1 MPTMIGP
8 VPQELGTV
16 TGIVA
21 AMPAPTLDSQGV
33 ATNGARF
40 VNVWVG
46 MVGGTSAIFQVFLYR
61 TGQGWTYYGDVP
73 ATTVLTTYVAG
84 GSGGLFQLET
94 RGAERVY
101 GQLTSLVGGP
111 TCSLLYEGV
120 TY

>member
-8 VPQELGTV
+8 APQELGV
-16 TGIVA
+16 FTGIVA

-40 VNVWVG
+40 VNVWIG
-46 MVGGTSAIFQVFLYR
+46 MTGGTSVVFQVYLYR

-73 ATTVLTTYVAG
+73 ATTLLTAQG
-84 GSGGLFQLET
+84 GSIFQLEL

-101 GQLTSLVGGP
+101 AQLTTFVGPP
-111 TCSLLYEGV
+111 TCTILYEGV

>member
-8 VPQELGTV
+8 VPQELGTF
-16 TGIVA
+16 TGIAA
-21 AMPAPTLDSQGV
+21 AMAAPTLDSDGV

-46 MVGGTSAIFQVFLYR
+46 MTGGTSVVFQVYVYR
-61 TGQGWTYYGDVP
+61 TLQGWTYYGDVP
-73 ATTVLTTYVAG
+73 ATTLLTA
-84 GSGGLFQLET
+84 SGGGFFQLET

-101 GQLTSLVGGP
+101 AQLITFTGPP
-111 TCSLLYEGV
+111 TCTLLYEGV

>member
-8 VPQELGTV
+8 APQELGV
-16 TGIVA
+16 FTGIVA
-21 AMPAPTLDSQGV
+21 AMAAPTLATDGV

-40 VNVWVG
+40 VNVWIG
-46 MVGGTSAIFQVFLYR
+46 MTGGTSVVAQFYLYR

-73 ATTVLTTYVAG
+73 ATTLLTSN
-84 GSGGLFQLET
+84 SGGLFQLEL

-101 GQLTSLVGGP
+101 AQLITFTGPP
-111 TCSLLYEGV
+111 TCSILYEGV

>member
-1 MPTMIGP
+1 MATQIGP
-8 VPQELGTV
+8 QPQELGTF

-21 AMPAPTLDSQGV
+21 AMPPPTLDSQGV

-46 MVGGTSAIFQVFLYR
+46 MTGGTSVVFQVYLYR
-61 TGQGWTYYGDVP
+61 TVQGWSYYGDVP
-73 ATTVLTTYVAG
+73 ATTLTTTNG
-84 GSGGLFQLET
+84 GGIFQLEL

-101 GQLTSLVGGP
+101 AQLTSLVGGP